1 LCVSPFGGVTA
12 EQIHRDFP
20 LETSKEVW
28 MLQGYLSECKL
39 RQTADN
45 VYYLESLIF

>member
-1 LCVSPFGGVTA
+1 
-12 EQIHRDFP
+12 
-20 LETSKEVW
+20 